1 LPVSAAEDTVPHIA
15 HEEFRTG
22 VRQGRFRVVI
32 DPKRAR
38 PYVVQRTR
46 VNGLAIVLICAGAVL
61 ALGGSPWIGL
71 VLVGI
76 GIAVHRLT
84 RAQAAAILL
93 HLAERDATVY
103 GEVTQGGIMEVTR
116 A

>member
-1 LPVSAAEDTVPHIA
+1 MSAAEPTVPHIA
-15 HEEFRTG
+15 HEEFRNG
-22 VRQGRFRVVI
+22 VRHGRFRVVI
-32 DPKRAR
+32 DPKRAP
-38 PYVVQRTR
+38 PYVMQRLR
-46 VNGLAIVLICAGAVL
+46 VNGLAIVLIGAGAVL

-71 VLVGI
+71 VLVGL

-84 RAQAAAILL
+84 RAQASAILL
-93 HLAERDATVY
+93 HLAERDAAVY